1 MHDVDYA
8 HESPVFVRYLTDE
21 ETKEILQAYEQIKQ
35 DYEKRL
41 RTYYKRYHDKITT
54 HGYWAN
60 R

>member
-1 MHDVDYA
+1 MKKQQ
-8 HESPVFVRYLTDE
+8 FVKSHVVLN
-21 ETKEILQAYEQIKQ
+21 QQ

-41 RTYYKRYHDKITT
+41 RTYCKRYHDKITT